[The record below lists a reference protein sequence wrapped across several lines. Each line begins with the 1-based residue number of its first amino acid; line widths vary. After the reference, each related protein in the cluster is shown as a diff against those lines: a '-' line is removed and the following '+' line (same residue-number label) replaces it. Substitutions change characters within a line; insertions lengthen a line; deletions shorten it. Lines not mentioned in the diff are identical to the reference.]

1 MSPKQLNST
10 KGKST
15 VVKFVFEFNHGMKTI
30 EFDERKV
37 DRCHISIQT
46 STNISSHSRS
56 QPFQGEN
63 DEALRGAD
71 GKDVQ
76 HPIIGSP
83 GSSQLSGEYNSQRL
97 DYQSHIKDALP
108 IKPAKE
114 ASL

>member
-15 VVKFVFEFNHGMKTI
+15 VVTSVFELNHVMKTI

-37 DRCHISIQT
+37 DNCHIRIQI
-46 STNISSHSRS
+46 SSHISSHSRS
-56 QPFQGEN
+56 LPFQGEN

-76 HPIIGSP
+76 HPIRGSP
-83 GSSQLSGEYNSQRL
+83 GSRQSSGEHYS
-97 DYQSHIKDALP
+97 SVV
-108 IKPAKE
+108 
-114 ASL
+114 